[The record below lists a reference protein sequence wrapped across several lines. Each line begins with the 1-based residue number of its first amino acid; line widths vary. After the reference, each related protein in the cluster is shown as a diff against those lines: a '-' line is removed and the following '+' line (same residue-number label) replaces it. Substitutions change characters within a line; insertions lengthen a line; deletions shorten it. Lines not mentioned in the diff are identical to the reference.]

1 MRDSAFLI
9 EEVDDPVEVAR
20 CRAQDERARRNNDW
34 LQSHWSDLLPRAR
47 GHYLVVAGEQAFIA
61 DTPEAAWALAGQAHP
76 EDDGALGQY
85 VFPGQGPRVYA
96 NRRAVAGL

>member
-1 MRDSAFLI
+1 MGDASFLI

-20 CRAQDERARRNNDW
+20 CKAQDDRARRNSDW
-34 LQSHWSDLLPRAR
+34 LQGHWSDLLPRAR
-47 GHYLVVAGEQAFIA
+47 GKFLVVAGEQAFIA
-61 DTPEAAWALAGQAHP
+61 DTPEAAWALAREAHP

-96 NRRAVAGL
+96 YRWSVAGL